1 MTRRGRLRAL
11 ALALCLC
18 AALSGC
24 MAQDQLPQSSPEA
37 SPEASP
43 AASPEPSPTASV
55 PPSATAQ
62 ATPEEALPEEAQQAK
77 ELMEQNED
85 CIGYVYVPD
94 TNIASPVMH
103 VPGDNEYYLYLGFDE
118 KYAVEGSI
126 FLDGA
131 CSTEPRS
138 VNWLLHGHNMK
149 NGSMFADLLSYK
161 DEVFYKKHPLIY
173 FATDQGVECYEIF
186 ACFTARVLKTTETG
200 FRYYRFLDPATKE
213 EFDEGIA
220 EMLEMSL
227 YPLNIVPEYGEKL
240 LTLSTCEY
248 STENGR
254 MVVCARLLE

>member
-18 AALSGC
+18 AVLSGC

-43 AASPEPSPTASV
+43 AASPAPSPTASV

-62 ATPEEALPEEAQQAK
+62 ATPEALPEEAQQAK

-173 FATDQGVECYEIF
+173 FATDQGVERYEIF